1 MNIFKGIKKAHEDQD
16 MEALLSLY
24 HEDCEFIRHKNGTSG
39 TKAEFMERISRF
51 WLAPSFD
58 ERMQRCIYENDDI
71 LVEHSVMRFPDGT
84 RESLISVK
92 MIENGQ
98 IIRVE
103 TGATPMR
110 G

>member
-58 ERMQRCIYENDDI
+58 ERMQRCIYEKDRRMPWQNFLSSDLPRSSI
-71 LVEHSVMRFPDGT
+71 YCS
-84 RESLISVK
+84 
-92 MIENGQ
+92 Q
-98 IIRVE
+98 
-103 TGATPMR
+103 
-110 G
+110 